1 MNSRRS
7 LVKYRG
13 EECLNCGR
21 SLEEEHKFCPNC
33 GQLNSIKKLA
43 LGDFFSEFFSGL
55 FAYDSRFIRT
65 MRILL
70 FKPGKISKDYI
81 QGKRM
86 RYVNPYR
93 FFLTTA
99 IIFFLIY
106 GYDNSFEGIN
116 LNQEPEELAKELEKM
131 NTENN
136 VDIEFEGIPFT
147 KLDSI
152 IPPKP
157 VKNKTYHDYL
167 VTQEQIDTMSIADA
181 FSTKINLFD
190 HYFKETKN
198 TVPVDAIKKL
208 DLKNS
213 AYNRWLYKKVID
225 FKLLRE
231 NPQLF
236 LNYLIGKLPFI
247 IFIFLPIFTLFLSL
261 IYIRSKYNYMEHL
274 TFAFHTQSMFFILYS
289 VALIIDIF
297 TKNSYGVNIANI
309 IFIGYL
315 YQGLRKFYAQGKF
328 KTIVKFM
335 ILNII
340 FFTLAIIV
348 GLISVFGSFAIF

>member
-1 MNSRRS
+1 MSSKRS

-43 LGDFFSEFFSGL
+43 LSDFFSEFFSGL

-65 MRILL
+65 MRVLL

-106 GYDNSFEGIN
+106 GYNSSFEGIN
-116 LNQEPEELAKELEKM
+116 FGKDSEDITKELENLSEK
-131 NTENN
+131 NN
-136 VDIEFEGIPFT
+136 ADIEFEGIPFAQ
-147 KLDSI
+147 LDSI
-152 IPPKP
+152 IQS
-157 VKNKTYHDYL
+157 NKTKPYKDYL
-167 VTQEQIDTMSIADA
+167 VSQQEIDTMSVSDA
-181 FSTKINLFD
+181 FIAKIKLFD

-198 TVPVDAIKKL
+198 TVSSDALNKL
-208 DLKNS
+208 ELTNS
-213 AYNRWLYKKVID
+213 AYNRWLYKKIID
-225 FKLLRE
+225 LYLLRE
-231 NPQLF
+231 NPQFF

-274 TFAFHTQSMFFILYS
+274 TFAFHTQSMCFILYS
-289 VALIIDIF
+289 VALIIDII

-315 YQGLRKFYAQGKF
+315 FQGLRKFYGQGNF
-328 KTIVKFM
+328 KTIVKFV

-340 FFTLAIIV
+340 FFTLALIV
-348 GLISVFGSFAIF
+348 GLVSVFGSFAIF

>member
-99 IIFFLIY
+99 IITKP
-106 GYDNSFEGIN
+106 N
-116 LNQEPEELAKELEKM
+116 LLEIAK
-131 NTENN
+131 
-136 VDIEFEGIPFT
+136 
-147 KLDSI
+147 
-152 IPPKP
+152 
-157 VKNKTYHDYL
+157 
-167 VTQEQIDTMSIADA
+167 
-181 FSTKINLFD
+181 
-190 HYFKETKN
+190 
-198 TVPVDAIKKL
+198 
-208 DLKNS
+208 
-213 AYNRWLYKKVID
+213 
-225 FKLLRE
+225 
-231 NPQLF
+231 
-236 LNYLIGKLPFI
+236 
-247 IFIFLPIFTLFLSL
+247 
-261 IYIRSKYNYMEHL
+261 
-274 TFAFHTQSMFFILYS
+274 
-289 VALIIDIF
+289 
-297 TKNSYGVNIANI
+297 NI
-309 IFIGYL
+309 IISI
-315 YQGLRKFYAQGKF
+315 YANAPRICGETFSMSVSFSSLSKSTFSSWSRASRCSASSRTSSCVGGKSSSM
-328 KTIVKFM
+328 K
-335 ILNII
+335 
-340 FFTLAIIV
+340 AP
-348 GLISVFGSFAIF
+348 S

>member
-116 LNQEPEELAKELEKM
+116 LGKNPEEITTELKKLNE
-131 NTENN
+131 ENN
-136 VDIEFEGIPFT
+136 ADIDFGGASF
-147 KLDSI
+147 KQLDSI
-152 IPPKP
+152 ILSNKE
-157 VKNKTYHDYL
+157 KTYKDYL
-167 VTQEQIDTMSIADA
+167 VKQEEIDTMSFMKALDVK
-181 FSTKINLFD
+181 TTLFH
-190 HYFKETKN
+190 HYFIESRN
-198 TVPVDAIKKL
+198 TNPSDALSKL
-208 DLKNS
+208 KLKNS
-213 AYNRWLYKKVID
+213 AFNRWVYKKAID
-225 FKLLRE
+225 FNLVRE

>member
-116 LNQEPEELAKELEKM
+116 LGKNPEEITTELKRLNE
-131 NTENN
+131 ENN
-136 VDIEFEGIPFT
+136 ADIDFGALHSLGNLKIRLRAEHQALLP
-147 KLDSI
+147 
-152 IPPKP
+152 
-157 VKNKTYHDYL
+157 
-167 VTQEQIDTMSIADA
+167 
-181 FSTKINLFD
+181 KINMAK
-190 HYFKETKN
+190 Y
-198 TVPVDAIKKL
+198 
-208 DLKNS
+208 
-213 AYNRWLYKKVID
+213 
-225 FKLLRE
+225 LR
-231 NPQLF
+231 
-236 LNYLIGKLPFI
+236 I
-247 IFIFLPIFTLFLSL
+247 I
-261 IYIRSKYNYMEHL
+261 
-274 TFAFHTQSMFFILYS
+274 
-289 VALIIDIF
+289 
-297 TKNSYGVNIANI
+297 
-309 IFIGYL
+309 
-315 YQGLRKFYAQGKF
+315 
-328 KTIVKFM
+328 
-335 ILNII
+335 
-340 FFTLAIIV
+340 
-348 GLISVFGSFAIF
+348 ISVTFF